1 MNEVSDSMLEHEK
14 NAARAAAQ
22 GAFKIAVPVTKVSA
36 SSLAVSC
43 KLVLGLTNGF
53 KDLAIDGINVARAST
68 KKGRTGTG
76 KHRHIVGKGSSYKN
90 ITKTAKRKGAT
101 LESLEVS
108 DKSMLGFETIARKY
122 GIEYGLQKNEATTPP
137 TWQVYFM
144 AKDRPTMAQAFRDFT
159 NRQLTHKKETPME
172 QFKRMASRVADH
184 IKPEKLMRQTG
195 HQR

>member
-1 MNEVSDSMLEHEK
+1 MNEVSDSMLEQEK
-14 NAARAAAQ
+14 VAARAAAQ
-22 GAFKIAVPVTKVSA
+22 GAFKVVVPVTKVSA
-36 SSLAVSC
+36 ASLAVSC

-53 KDLAIDGINVARAST
+53 KDLAIDGINTARASSSKAST
-68 KKGRTGTG
+68 ST

-90 ITKTAKRKGAT
+90 INKTANRKGAT

-108 DKSMLGFETIARKY
+108 DKSMLGFETMARKY
-122 GIEYGLQKNEATTPP
+122 GIEYGLLKNEASSPP

-144 AKDRPTMAQAFRDFT
+144 AKDRATMTQAFNEFCGRVLSST
-159 NRQLTHKKETPME
+159 KETPLE

-184 IKPEKLMRQTG
+184 VKPEKIMRQTG